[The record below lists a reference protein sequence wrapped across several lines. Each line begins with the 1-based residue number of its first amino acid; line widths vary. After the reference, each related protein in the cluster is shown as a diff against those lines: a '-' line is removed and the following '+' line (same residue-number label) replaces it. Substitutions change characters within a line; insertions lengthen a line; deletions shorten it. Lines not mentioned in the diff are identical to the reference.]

1 MLRFQV
7 APACFRL
14 IGFTGERIY
23 SVFLSIFAK
32 SNGYTPFFMPFSAPE
47 LNGFDC
53 F

>member
-23 SVFLSIFAK
+23 SVFLSVFAK
-32 SNGYTPFFMPFSAPE
+32 LNGYAPFF
-47 LNGFDC
+47 
-53 F
+53 

>member
-32 SNGYTPFFMPFSAPE
+32 LNGYAPFFRPFFG
-47 LNGFDC
+47 LFQLQN
-53 F
+53 